1 MSRRPSN
8 IINHVI
14 CNLKSTKIEDTSAMI
29 KAVIIDD
36 ERPSIETLK
45 WKLENYCP
53 EVAVEAAF
61 DNPAEGVNYLKN
73 NAPDLLFLDIEMP
86 MLNGFDVLED
96 LGRDVPFDIIFT
108 TAYDNFGIQA
118 VKFSALDYLLKPV
131 QNKELKEAIEKHLRK
146 TERRIPSEQIDVLF
160 NNVQAE
166 RKGKRARVALAS
178 KESIEFVD
186 PNDIVLCVASSN
198 YTEVYLTNGSKR
210 LISKTLKDFEDLLTP
225 YDFFR
230 PHHSH
235 LVNLN
240 RVREFIRGDGGYLIL
255 ENKMQVAVSKS
266 KREELLTLLS

>member
-1 MSRRPSN
+1 
-8 IINHVI
+8 
-14 CNLKSTKIEDTSAMI
+14 MI